1 MGQGHQGRRRQTQ
14 LNFCRKGPGNV
25 TQRSAAHYLLEGVLR
40 YRGRRKWLTRSR
52 GIAIICGGRAPAKA
66 AACLWWSDIS
76 SSASPR
82 KSRQQRYDPE
92 MPVRRHFPRRRG
104 ASAFSGA
111 FTLLARTSSTLI
123 SASCPAR
130 KSLNMSTN
138 AARDS
143 RGNPRRTRSLA
154 RAAAGPIARRTCS
167 PSADNL
173 SRSLRLSYRLTT
185 RSINLRWLS
194 ALITRPAVERSR
206 PTNRP
211 RAIWS
216 IPGNSCRA
224 RRQPCCDG
232 VTLNSLHSSRNIAA
246 ATWWQRFKRNPGRP
260 CKSSRG

>member
-1 MGQGHQGRRRQTQ
+1 MQLPARREAPCAPKY
-14 LNFCRKGPGNV
+14 LFGISPG
-25 TQRSAAHYLLEGVLR
+25 TS
-40 YRGRRKWLTRSR
+40 RRE
-52 GIAIICGGRAPAKA
+52 
-66 AACLWWSDIS
+66 
-76 SSASPR
+76 
-82 KSRQQRYDPE
+82 RYDPE
-92 MPVRRHFPRRRG
+92 MLARRRFPRGRG
-104 ASAFSGA
+104 ASPFSGA
-111 FTLLARTSSTLI
+111 LTFMLAARTSSTLI

-130 KSLNMSTN
+130 KAHNMSMN

-143 RGNPRRTRSLA
+143 RGSPRRTRSLA
-154 RAAAGPIARRTCS
+154 RAAAEPVARRSCS

-173 SRSLRLSYRLTT
+173 SRILRLSYRLTT

-232 VTLNSLHSSRNIAA
+232 VTLNSLHSSRNIPA

-260 CKSSRG
+260 YKSSRGCLGAMP